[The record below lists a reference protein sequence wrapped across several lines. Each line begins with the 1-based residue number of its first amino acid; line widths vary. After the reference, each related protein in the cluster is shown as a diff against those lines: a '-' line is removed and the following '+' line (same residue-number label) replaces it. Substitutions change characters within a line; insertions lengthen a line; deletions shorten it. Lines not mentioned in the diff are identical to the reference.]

1 MVVVLFAPCY
11 GCSGFVLG
19 LFWVWTG
26 LYGFFSGRFFCLSNF
41 VGLGDM
47 RFDWYYIGMYKGC
60 GSCYSILIVDKKKL
74 NIFNT
79 DKIYMKN
86 NKFYDIFYLTTLSL
100 IL

>member
-1 MVVVLFAPCY
+1 
-11 GCSGFVLG
+11 
-19 LFWVWTG
+19 
-26 LYGFFSGRFFCLSNF
+26 
-41 VGLGDM
+41 
-47 RFDWYYIGMYKGC
+47 MYKGC